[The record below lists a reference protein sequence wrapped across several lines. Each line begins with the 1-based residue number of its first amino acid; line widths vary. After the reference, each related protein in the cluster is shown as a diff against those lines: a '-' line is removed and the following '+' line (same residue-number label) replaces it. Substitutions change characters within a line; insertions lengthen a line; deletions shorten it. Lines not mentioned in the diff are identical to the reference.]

1 MKEFDVLKKFTEASF
16 KLFLNKDV
24 VLLDADKVD
33 RDYDD
38 TKYVIYEKVDD
49 LESHT
54 QKFDADYYVFEYD
67 GKFSY
72 GYYDMNHTSN
82 YFDVEGDVFIE
93 SVDTYIDEYD
103 TIRGLLLHL
112 VGEEI
117 GLLYLDTELS
127 INENKYNF

>member
-33 RDYDD
+33 RNYDD

-72 GYYDMNHTSN
+72 GYYDINHTSN
-82 YFDVEGDVFIE
+82 YFDIEGDEFIE

-112 VGEEI
+112 VKEEI
-117 GLLYLDTELS
+117 GLLYLDTELRF
-127 INENKYNF
+127 NENKYGF